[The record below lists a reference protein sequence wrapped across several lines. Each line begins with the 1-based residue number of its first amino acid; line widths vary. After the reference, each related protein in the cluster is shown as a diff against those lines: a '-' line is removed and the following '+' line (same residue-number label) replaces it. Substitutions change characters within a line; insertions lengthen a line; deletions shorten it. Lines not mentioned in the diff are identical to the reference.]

1 MRSGRSPPPA
11 SGPSPAALDR
21 AGTSSRRDLRA
32 GPPITLTSPASK
44 AHPKSGSFPPP
55 ALPGLDGTV
64 TLSDPRP
71 LHRQKRCRSRNLRP
85 DGSPLM
91 TRITLPTCRV
101 QYPGRPDRCLCR
113 LLRCPCGF
121 PRAKGGSASAL
132 TLSRPARTSL
142 ALRPIGS
149 LDRPRRPF
157 TRLRP
162 GELPGRAARSLQSN
176 RQLFGWN
183 LRP

>member
-1 MRSGRSPPPA
+1 MFQG
-11 SGPSPAALDR
+11 
-21 AGTSSRRDLRA
+21 SS
-32 GPPITLTSPASK
+32 PITLTSPSSK

-55 ALPGLDGTV
+55 ALPGLGGTM
-64 TLSDPRP
+64 TLSDSRP
-71 LHRQKRCRSRNLRP
+71 VHRQKRCRSRDLRP

-113 LLRCPCGF
+113 LLPCPRGL

-149 LDRPRRPF
+149 LDRPRRPLSRGF
-157 TRLRP
+157 DPTSYPAEPLV
-162 GELPGRAARSLQSN
+162 SFQIN
-176 RQLFGWN
+176 RQLSGWN
-183 LRP
+183 LPP